1 MAGAYLVIGV
11 LVLVILLLLFA
22 VLAPKAKQYHFRSP
36 IQKIQPKK
44 KRKVA
49 PKKKKLPLVQI
60 TFNKR

>member
-1 MAGAYLVIGV
+1 MIGVYVVIGV
-11 LVLVILLLLFA
+11 LVLVVLLLLFA
-22 VLAPKAKQYHFRSP
+22 VLKPKVKQYHFRSP

-49 PKKKKLPLVQI
+49 PKKKKLPWVQI